1 MAAGA
6 DASKVGEGKPA
17 QGDAAFDGAE
27 DRAPLQVS
35 GAGGVG
41 RCVPLCGLRG
51 GAERG
56 RARGKAVAGW
66 LHGEKYRTARRGSRG
81 NQARVKARFPL
92 VTEKKHPLPT
102 IVGRGCGE
110 GGAA

>member
-1 MAAGA
+1 MAPFV
-6 DASKVGEGKPA
+6 SRE
-17 QGDAAFDGAE
+17 E
-27 DRAPLQVS
+27 PLPS
-35 GAGGVG
+35 PRNRHA
-41 RCVPLCGLRG
+41 
-51 GAERG
+51 
-56 RARGKAVAGW
+56 
-66 LHGEKYRTARRGSRG
+66 TARRGSRG